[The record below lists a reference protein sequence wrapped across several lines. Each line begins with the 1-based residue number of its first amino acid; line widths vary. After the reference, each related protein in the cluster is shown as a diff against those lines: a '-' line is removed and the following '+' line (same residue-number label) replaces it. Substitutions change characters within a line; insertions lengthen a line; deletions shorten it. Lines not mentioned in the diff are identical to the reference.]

1 MFTTKNYALLL
12 ASAVLAAVPSYATSI
27 TGSSITGFS
36 FTGDSS
42 PFTSVLIETFTGSQ
56 ASITGTV
63 TCASTTPCSGE
74 AGTFDLGLDITST
87 TPFSA
92 EISGILDG
100 ETRAGGSLDITSILL
115 SRDFPFSVAP
125 GPFDKVL
132 FSTSLPPVGEVNVE
146 GSIDFSLAAGQTI
159 DLPLTFNVGT
169 PSNPS
174 PVPEPA
180 SQALLV
186 VGLLGIAGVVRYRN
200 RNRTTA

>member
-27 TGSSITGFS
+27 TSSITGFS
-36 FTGDSS
+36 FTEDSS
-42 PFTSVLIETFTGSQ
+42 PFTSVLVESFSGSQ
-56 ASITGTV
+56 ASVTGTV
-63 TCASTTPCSGE
+63 TCASTTACSGE
-74 AGTFDLGLDITST
+74 VGTFDLGLDLTST
-87 TPFSA
+87 TPLSA

-100 ETRAGGSLDITSILL
+100 ETPAGGSLNITSIFL
-115 SRDFPFSVAP
+115 SKDFPFSVTP

-132 FSTSLPPVGEVNVE
+132 FATSLPALGEVNVG
-146 GSIDFSLAAGQTI
+146 GSLDFSLAAGQTI

-186 VGLLGIAGVVRYRN
+186 AGLLGMAGVVRYRN